1 LALLVVVLSIGTGY
15 YVFKTGD
22 TGAKAVWTGF

>member
-1 LALLVVVLSIGTGY
+1 VVGAFTGY

-22 TGAKAVWTGF
+22 TGAHIVWQGR